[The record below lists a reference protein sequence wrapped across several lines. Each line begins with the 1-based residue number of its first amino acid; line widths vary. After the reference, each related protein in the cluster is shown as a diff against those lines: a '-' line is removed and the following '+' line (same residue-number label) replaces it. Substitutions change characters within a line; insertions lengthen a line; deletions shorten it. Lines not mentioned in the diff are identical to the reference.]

1 MGDKFKKKIKTIK
14 NPDTKFYF
22 LVICGIGFGVWGGL
36 TPPEGEIS
44 PSFLV
49 LIAQLF
55 ILAATILGLDIKF
68 NIKEGIFESG
78 DIDEEGKK
86 RVTLRLKSYR
96 EAHQQRS

>member
-1 MGDKFKKKIKTIK
+1 MGDKFKKKVKAIK
-14 NPDTKFYF
+14 NPNTKFYF
-22 LVICGIGFGVWGGL
+22 LVVCGIGFGIWGGL

-49 LIAQLF
+49 MIAQLF

-78 DIDEEGKK
+78 DIDDKENE
-86 RVTLRLKSYR
+86 
-96 EAHQQRS
+96 

>member
-1 MGDKFKKKIKTIK
+1 MGYNFKKKVKAIK
-14 NPDTKFYF
+14 NPDKKFYF
-22 LVICGIGFGVWGGL
+22 LVCAGIGFGIWGGL

-44 PSFLV
+44 PSFLI

-78 DIDEEGKK
+78 DIDEEKK
-86 RVTLRLKSYR
+86 
-96 EAHQQRS
+96 

>member
-1 MGDKFKKKIKTIK
+1 MGDKFKKKVKAIK
-14 NPDTKFYF
+14 NPDKKFYF
-22 LVICGIGFGVWGGL
+22 LVIIGVAFGIWGGL

-44 PSFLV
+44 PSFLI

-78 DIDEEGKK
+78 DIDDEEEK
-86 RVTLRLKSYR
+86 
-96 EAHQQRS
+96 

>member
-1 MGDKFKKKIKTIK
+1 MGDNFKKKVKSIK

-22 LVICGIGFGVWGGL
+22 LVIMGIGFGIWGGL

-44 PSFLV
+44 SSFLV
-49 LIAQLF
+49 MIAQLF

-78 DIDEEGKK
+78 DIEEDEK
-86 RVTLRLKSYR
+86 
-96 EAHQQRS
+96 

>member
-1 MGDKFKKKIKTIK
+1 MGDKFKNKIKTIK

-22 LVICGIGFGVWGGL
+22 LVICGIGFGIWGGL

-78 DIDEEGKK
+78 DIDEEEEK
-86 RVTLRLKSYR
+86 
-96 EAHQQRS
+96 

>member
-1 MGDKFKKKIKTIK
+1 MVDKLKKKVKTIK
-14 NPDTKFYF
+14 NPDTKFYI
-22 LVICGIGFGVWGGL
+22 LVIIGVGFGIWGGL
-36 TPPEGEIS
+36 TPPVGEIS

-78 DIDEEGKK
+78 DGDVEEDKEK
-86 RVTLRLKSYR
+86 
-96 EAHQQRS
+96 

>member
-1 MGDKFKKKIKTIK
+1 MGDKFKKKVRAIK
-14 NPDTKFYF
+14 NPDKKFYI
-22 LVICGIGFGVWGGL
+22 LVLIGVAFGIWGGL

-44 PSFLV
+44 PSFLI

-78 DIDEEGKK
+78 DIDEEEEK
-86 RVTLRLKSYR
+86 
-96 EAHQQRS
+96 

>member
-1 MGDKFKKKIKTIK
+1 MGDNFKKKVRAIK
-14 NPDTKFYF
+14 NQNTKFYI
-22 LVICGIGFGVWGGL
+22 LVVIGVGFGIWGGL

-49 LIAQLF
+49 MIAQLF

-78 DIDEEGKK
+78 DIDEEEK
-86 RVTLRLKSYR
+86 
-96 EAHQQRS
+96 E